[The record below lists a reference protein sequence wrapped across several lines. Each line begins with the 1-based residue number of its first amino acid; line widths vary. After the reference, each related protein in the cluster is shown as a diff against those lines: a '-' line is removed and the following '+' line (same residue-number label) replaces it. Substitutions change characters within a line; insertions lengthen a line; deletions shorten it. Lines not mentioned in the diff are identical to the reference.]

1 MEDLGQRYE
10 MRAVDLENDSAA
22 IPNDLEILV
31 VMGPTLPLDSTAV
44 RRVRDFVGRGGATF
58 MMLEPVSIGEESPI
72 PEPFRS
78 GLEPLLADRGV
89 SLSTSLVLD
98 LASHQNVNM
107 GAQAGSFFQVI
118 LPYPL
123 FPIARPGDPHPI
135 TSGLNQLTLPWAG
148 ALEISDSTN
157 VTRLWQTTEAGAIQ
171 PPGQPIMPDQ
181 EWAIPQ
187 EELAVRTLAVAV
199 TPPDGD
205 ARGRMIVIGDADFAG
220 GQFQQANAN
229 NFAFLANSIDW
240 LAQDEALIRIRSK
253 DRTPPTLVFE
263 SDAARNLLRWGN
275 LVGVPL
281 LFVLFGLLR
290 VTGRRRRAEKRWKEV
305 VA

>member
-1 MEDLGQRYE
+1 
-10 MRAVDLENDSAA
+10 
-22 IPNDLEILV
+22 
-31 VMGPTLPLDSTAV
+31 
-44 RRVRDFVGRGGATF
+44 
-58 MMLEPVSIGEESPI
+58 
-72 PEPFRS
+72 
-78 GLEPLLADRGV
+78 
-89 SLSTSLVLD
+89 VLD

-107 GAQAGSFFQVI
+107 GSQGFFQVI

-123 FPIARPGDPHPI
+123 FPIARPADPHPI

-205 ARGRMIVIGDADFAG
+205 ARGRMIAIGDADFAG
-220 GQFQQANAN
+220 GQFQQANPS

-263 SDAARNLLRWGN
+263 SDTARNLLRWGN

-290 VTGRRRRAEKRWKEV
+290 VTGRRRRAEKRWKGV